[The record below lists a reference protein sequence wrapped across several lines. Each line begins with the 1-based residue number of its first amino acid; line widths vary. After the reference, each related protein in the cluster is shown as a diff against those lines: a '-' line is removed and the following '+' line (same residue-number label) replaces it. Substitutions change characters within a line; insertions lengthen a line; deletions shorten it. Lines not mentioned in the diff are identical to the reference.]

1 MRTIKNSG
9 NAMNYPIKGQYNNK
23 PSETVPDQTM
33 TMREILIRYAKGL
46 PIDGEKT
53 PLWEEGE
60 GYAKDPETLDLA
72 EREEL
77 ATQAR
82 EELQQINERIKA
94 SKAKSDAKN
103 KNKIT
108 DVVDENQE

>member
-1 MRTIKNSG
+1 MRTLKNTG
-9 NAMNYPIKGQYNNK
+9 NANDFPYKGEVNTQ
-23 PSETVPDQTM
+23 PSETLPDQTM
-33 TMREILIRYAKGL
+33 SMREILIRYAKGL
-46 PIDGEKT
+46 PIDGAKT
-53 PLWEEGE
+53 PIWEEGE

-82 EELQQINERIKA
+82 EELKQIDLKLKTA
-94 SKAKSDAKN
+94 LAKKNAKD

>member
-1 MRTIKNSG
+1 MKKIKNSG
-9 NAMNYPIKGQYNNK
+9 NALDFPYKGEVNNQ

-33 TMREILIRYAKGL
+33 TMREILTRYAKGQS
-46 PIDGEKT
+46 IDGVKT

-60 GYAKDPETLDLA
+60 GYARDPETLDLA

-82 EELQQINERIKA
+82 EELQQINDRIKS
-94 SKAKSDAKN
+94 SKEKHDKKQSQKHLSD
-103 KNKIT
+103 
-108 DVVDENQE
+108 DNQE

>member
-1 MRTIKNSG
+1 MRTLKNTG
-9 NAMNYPIKGQYNNK
+9 NAKDFPYKGQVNNK

-94 SKAKSDAKN
+94 SKDKSDAKN

>member
-9 NAMNYPIKGQYNNK
+9 NATDFPYKGQVNNK

-33 TMREILIRYAKGL
+33 TMREILTRYAKGL

>member
-1 MRTIKNSG
+1 MRNIKNSG
-9 NAMNYPIKGQYNNK
+9 NAQDFPYPGEVNNQ

-33 TMREILIRYAKGL
+33 TMREILTRYAKGL
-46 PIDGEKT
+46 PIDGAKT
-53 PLWEEGE
+53 PLWEDGE
-60 GYAKDPETLDLA
+60 GFAKDPETLDLA

-77 ATQAR
+77 AAQAR
-82 EELQQINERIKA
+82 EELQQINARIA
-94 SKAKSDAKN
+94 TAVAKKNAKD

>member
-9 NAMNYPIKGQYNNK
+9 NAKDFPYKGQINNK

-53 PLWEEGE
+53 PLWEDGE

-108 DVVDENQE
+108 DIESENQE

>member
-1 MRTIKNSG
+1 MRKLKNSG
-9 NAMNYPIKGQYNNK
+9 NAQDFPTKGEVNNK
-23 PSETVPDQTM
+23 PSETIPDQTM
-33 TMREILIRYAKGL
+33 TMREILTRYAKGL

-53 PLWEEGE
+53 PIWEDGE

-82 EELQQINERIKA
+82 EELKQINERIKL
-94 SKAKSDAKN
+94 KKEKFDAKN
-103 KNKIT
+103 KHKIT

>member
-1 MRTIKNSG
+1 MKKIKNSG
-9 NAMNYPIKGQYNNK
+9 NASDFPYKGDVNNK

-33 TMREILIRYAKGL
+33 TMREILTRYAKGQS
-46 PIDGEKT
+46 IDGVKI

-60 GYAKDPETLDLA
+60 GFAKDPETLDLA

-82 EELQQINERIKA
+82 EELQQINERIKQ
-94 SKAKSDAKN
+94 SKLKPHNKQTLSD
-103 KNKIT
+103 
-108 DVVDENQE
+108 DNQE

>member
-1 MRTIKNSG
+1 MRNIKNSG
-9 NAMNYPIKGQYNNK
+9 NAQDFPYIGEVNNQ

-33 TMREILIRYAKGL
+33 TMREILTRYAKGL
-46 PIDGEKT
+46 PIDGAKT
-53 PLWEEGE
+53 PLWEDGE
-60 GYAKDPETLDLA
+60 GFAKDPDTLDLA

-94 SKAKSDAKN
+94 SQAKRDAKN
-103 KNKIT
+103 KQKII
-108 DVVDENQE
+108 DVVDDNQE

>member
-1 MRTIKNSG
+1 MRTLKNSG
-9 NAMNYPIKGQYNNK
+9 NASNFPYSGEVNNK

-33 TMREILIRYAKGL
+33 TMREILTRYAKGL
-46 PIDGEKT
+46 PIDGAKT
-53 PLWEEGE
+53 PLWEDGE
-60 GYAKDPETLDLA
+60 GYAKDPDTLDLA

-77 ATQAR
+77 ATAAR

-94 SKAKSDAKN
+94 AQQNRDAKN
-103 KNKIT
+103 KHKIT

>member
-9 NAMNYPIKGQYNNK
+9 NANEFPYDGEVNNQ

-33 TMREILIRYAKGL
+33 TMREILTRYAKGL
-46 PIDGEKT
+46 PIDGART
-53 PLWEEGE
+53 PLWEDGE
-60 GYAKDPETLDLA
+60 GFAKDPETLDLA

-77 ATQAR
+77 AAQAR

-94 SKAKSDAKN
+94 AQQKRDAKN

>member
-1 MRTIKNSG
+1 MRTVKNTG
-9 NAMNYPIKGQYNNK
+9 NAKDYPYKGEVNNK
-23 PSETVPDQTM
+23 PSETIPDQTM
-33 TMREILIRYAKGL
+33 TMREILTRYAKGL

-108 DVVDENQE
+108 DIDSENQE